1 MMSFIAIIAL
11 NLTTLLKLP
20 DNTAVQD
27 VMFMARLA
35 CSEAGPNKA
44 EAKRVLRVVYN
55 RSKLRGTSVMHEAK
69 RPGQFY
75 YKNCQGKR
83 ESWLKWHHIE
93 FAIEAIRGTIRAE
106 AVLNASTVTHFGTTK
121 RLNQPHSRCKGYTIR
136 QVWHWYG
143 LRKVMTTE
151 VGHEFYRK
159 SKGKP
164 GCPVK
169 KSASDQ

>member
-1 MMSFIAIIAL
+1 MAL
-11 NLTTLLKLP
+11 NLLSTLKIPEDTTVK
-20 DNTAVQD
+20 D
-27 VMFMARLA
+27 VMTLARLA
-35 CSEAGPNKA
+35 CSEAGYSKA

-55 RSKLRGTSVMHEAK
+55 RSKRRGTSVITEAL

-75 YKNCQGKR
+75 LKNCRGKR
-83 ESWLKWHHIE
+83 EEWLKWHHVE
-93 FAIEAIRGTIRAE
+93 LAIETIRGTIRAE

-121 RLNQPHSRCKGYTIR
+121 RLNQLHSRCKGYTIR

-159 SKGKP
+159 SKGSP
-164 GCPVK
+164 GCPPEK
-169 KSASDQ
+169 GTTG